1 MDIRKNEN
9 GQGLVEYL
17 ILVCLVAVSAIA
29 VVSTV
34 GTNIKEQ
41 YANISKALG
50 GQKGVKLSSPDAGAF
65 QHRGMNDYAE
75 GAGATGVRGFFP

>member
-1 MDIRKNEN
+1 MILEKK

-29 VVSTV
+29 VVSVV

-41 YANISKALG
+41 YANISAALSG
-50 GQKGVKLSSPDAGAF
+50 KRDIKLTQPDRKTYQA
-65 QHRGMNDYAE
+65 RGLDDFMQSARQSR
-75 GAGATGVRGFFP
+75 GAGGR